1 VVARHSKG
9 AQRASTG
16 SAFRRVA
23 VWGSLVV
30 AIGAVGAVGAANV
43 VTGGDTTTTTL
54 TSATTTTVVSGTTT
68 LPASTT
74 TTTLV
79 SKKPPTVT
87 LSAVGDTE
95 LGDSPLVPANPIA
108 YFAPIKAAM
117 AAPIVFGNLEGTLTS
132 ATDAKCVSGDPEC
145 FSFRVPTSF
154 ARVYRSVGFTVMNS
168 ANNHSHDF
176 GTQGLLQTS
185 AALRAAGI
193 AQAGLP
199 GEIAVVREGPTRVA
213 FVDFAPYANTNDLLN
228 YGVEHQLIAKA
239 RRLAQVVVVYM
250 HAGAE
255 GSNAD
260 HVTRASEYYVG
271 ENRGN
276 PFLFAHDAINE
287 GADLVIASGPHV
299 LRGMEWYHGHLIA
312 YSLGD
317 FENYDNFAASG
328 DLVLSG
334 ILHVTL
340 ASTGSFVTGTF
351 TSVRLSSIG
360 QAFVDPTHASANF
373 VNQLSRE
380 DFGRHAA
387 VIEPSGTIRFT
398 SG

>member
-1 VVARHSKG
+1 MVLG
-9 AQRASTG
+9 T
-16 SAFRRVA
+16 
-23 VWGSLVV
+23 
-30 AIGAVGAVGAANV
+30 VGAIGAANV
-43 VTGGDTTTTTL
+43 VTGGDTTSTTQTL
-54 TSATTTTVVSGTTT
+54 GTTTTIVSGTTT
-68 LPASTT
+68 SPTSSTT
-74 TTTLV
+74 TTPVT
-79 SKKPPTVT
+79 KKPPTIS

-95 LGDSPLVPANPIA
+95 LGNTPRVPANPAA
-108 YFAPIKAAM
+108 YFAPVKAAL

-132 ATDAKCVSGDPEC
+132 ATDSKCQPGDSEC
-145 FSFRVPTSF
+145 YAFRVPSDF
-154 ARVYRSVGFTVMNS
+154 ANVYHSVGFTVLNS
-168 ANNHSHDF
+168 ANNHSNDF
-176 GTQGLLQTS
+176 GTLGVLQTS
-185 AALRAAGI
+185 AALRAVGI

-199 GEIAVVREGPTRVA
+199 GQIAVVREGTTRVA
-213 FVDFAPYANTNDLLN
+213 FVDFAPYFNTNNLLN
-228 YGVEHQLIAKA
+228 YAVAHQLIART

-255 GSNAD
+255 GANAD
-260 HVTRASEYYVG
+260 HVTRANEYYVG

-276 PFLFAHDAINE
+276 PYLFAHDAINE

-317 FENYDNFAASG
+317 FENYENFAASG

-340 ASTGSFVTGTF
+340 NAAGSFVSGSF

-373 VNQLSRE
+373 VNQLSRA
-380 DFGRHAA
+380 DFGKQAA
-387 VIEPSGTIRFT
+387 VIEPSGTVRFT
-398 SG
+398 LG

>member
-1 VVARHSKG
+1 V
-9 AQRASTG
+9 
-16 SAFRRVA
+16 
-23 VWGSLVV
+23 LL
-30 AIGAVGAVGAANV
+30 GAVGAVGAANV
-43 VTGGDTTTTTL
+43 VTGGDTTSTTLPLGTTTTL
-54 TSATTTTVVSGTTT
+54 PSGTTT
-68 LPASTT
+68 VPSSSTT
-74 TTTLV
+74 TTAPVT
-79 SKKPPTVT
+79 KKPTTIT

-95 LGDSPLVPANPIA
+95 LGDSPRVPANPTA
-108 YFAPIKAAM
+108 YFAPVKAAM

-132 ATDAKCVSGDPEC
+132 ATDTKCVPGDNEC
-145 FSFRVPTSF
+145 FAFRVPTSF
-154 ARVYRSVGFTVMNS
+154 ANVYRSVGFTVMNS

-176 GTQGLLQTS
+176 GTQGVVQTS

-199 GEIAVVREGPTRVA
+199 GQIAVVREGTTKVA
-213 FVDFAPYANTNDLLN
+213 FVDFAPYANTNNLLQ
-228 YGVEHQLIAKA
+228 YAVAHQLIAKA
-239 RRLAQVVVVYM
+239 RRLATVVVVYM

-260 HVTRASEYYVG
+260 HVTRKSEYYVG
-271 ENRGN
+271 EDRGN
-276 PFLFAHDAINE
+276 PYLFAHDAIND

-317 FENYDNFAASG
+317 FENYENFAASG
-328 DLVLSG
+328 DLVLSA
-334 ILHVTL
+334 ILHVSLTP
-340 ASTGSFVTGTF
+340 TGAFVTGTF

-360 QAFVDPTHASANF
+360 QAFVDPTHASAAF

-380 DFGRHAA
+380 DFGTQAA
-387 VIEPSGTIRFT
+387 VIEANGTIRFT